1 MAVSAIGDLKK
12 NSRRASLAMVLWL
25 SGLKLGREM
34 GTQSGKINEYE
45 FTKINVWTFIP
56 NLILSCIK
64 ILQQV

>member
-1 MAVSAIGDLKK
+1 
-12 NSRRASLAMVLWL
+12 MVLWL

-56 NLILSCIK
+56 KLILSCIK